1 MVDVDV
7 FRYRIA
13 RLQETLNQLREL
25 EARGR
30 AMVAGDAGL
39 RAQLERWLHLA
50 VEGSM
55 DLARQLISSRGWRLP
70 SSNRDV
76 FRILGEEGVIPAA
89 LAKDLEGWAG
99 LRNVLVHL
107 YLDLDFDLLFDAATN
122 ELSQIEEL
130 VLAMIRELEDDPA
143 DR

>member
-76 FRILGEEGVIPAA
+76 FRISISTSIFSSMPRPTSSP
-89 LAKDLEGWAG
+89 KSKSSSS
-99 LRNVLVHL
+99 R
-107 YLDLDFDLLFDAATN
+107 
-122 ELSQIEEL
+122 
-130 VLAMIRELEDDPA
+130 
-143 DR
+143 